1 MRYVLKN
8 NQLIRSIIK
17 RFWETHT
24 KTKSGEIDKEEYT
37 GFLIKVQRA
46 LYEDF
51 NYAQAKDIAEKE
63 WSHDCSNADRMN
75 FHEYFDAMF
84 EMVDTWTD
92 DISVESY
99 VDFLEKLY
107 SRITQQK
114 MSAFL
119 MALKYGRKW
128 RNLIKKQSII
138 IIIIIFIETIQEMG
152 QAKGEMSE
160 EEIMKARLN
169 IV

>member
-1 MRYVLKN
+1 M
-8 NQLIRSIIK
+8 S
-17 RFWETHT
+17 
-24 KTKSGEIDKEEYT
+24 
-37 GFLIKVQRA
+37 
-46 LYEDF
+46 
-51 NYAQAKDIAEKE
+51 
-63 WSHDCSNADRMN
+63 

-128 RNLIKKQSII
+128 RNLIKKQSIYI
-138 IIIIIFIETIQEMG
+138 LYVYY
-152 QAKGEMSE
+152 K
-160 EEIMKARLN
+160 
-169 IV
+169 